1 MIWHQDEPIGSTS
14 IFAQWKVFQK
24 AKENGI
30 TVMLDGQG
38 SDEIFGGYLQFYG
51 NLLLSY
57 LTKGKI
63 DHFFKEISVLK
74 KEYHLS
80 YFKTLKY
87 MLSSLSTGM
96 VFNYALSLSGKLSSK
111 WAFSDPEIIQFPP
124 WKKANLSVSKESL
137 EQLFFSKLP
146 ILLHN
151 EDRNSMA
158 FSIESRVPFLDYRLV
173 EFALS
178 LDDSMKII
186 QGETKFILR
195 EGMKG
200 ILPEKIMKRK
210 DKMAFVTA
218 EELWVKEN
226 KEFFLNELN
235 LLKSLTPNFIR
246 LNTYDYFEKM
256 INGIIPFDHSLI
268 RFVSFGRWLRIFNV
282 EI

>member
-1 MIWHQDEPIGSTS
+1 
-14 IFAQWKVFQK
+14 
-24 AKENGI
+24 
-30 TVMLDGQG
+30 
-38 SDEIFGGYLQFYG
+38 
-51 NLLLSY
+51 
-57 LTKGKI
+57 
-63 DHFFKEISVLK
+63 
-74 KEYHLS
+74 
-80 YFKTLKY
+80 
-87 MLSSLSTGM
+87 
-96 VFNYALSLSGKLSSK
+96 
-111 WAFSDPEIIQFPP
+111 
-124 WKKANLSVSKESL
+124 
-137 EQLFFSKLP
+137 
-146 ILLHN
+146 
-151 EDRNSMA
+151 MA